1 MRSFKENPQLLADP
15 EVRRVLGQLMGL
27 STGSDNSE
35 IKPLE
40 VADVMKVHMLGPLSG
55 LFTSEIVFETAILN
69 WDMTFHKT
77 LCVLQK
83 ILLTPSTLQYM
94 TCHDDELNRIL
105 IPSTPED
112 GDKVVSSLIKIF
124 CEHFLADPFGQP
136 KRILYIE

>member
-27 STGSDNSE
+27 STGGDNFE

-40 VADVMKVHMLGPLSG
+40 VAEVMKVHMLGPLFG

-69 WDMTFHKT
+69 CDMTFHKT

-124 CEHFLADPFGQP
+124 CEHF
-136 KRILYIE
+136 

>member
-27 STGSDNSE
+27 STGGDNSE

-69 WDMTFHKT
+69 WDMTFIRHY
-77 LCVLQK
+77 V
-83 ILLTPSTLQYM
+83 
-94 TCHDDELNRIL
+94 
-105 IPSTPED
+105 
-112 GDKVVSSLIKIF
+112 F
-124 CEHFLADPFGQP
+124 CR
-136 KRILYIE
+136 KSY